1 MTEPIAPNFPD
12 LLADMAK
19 RCTSCGVCV
28 RSCDFLRR
36 CGSPAALARQGLEDD
51 ATLLRAYEC
60 SLCGLCDALCPLRLS
75 PAKLFPAMRREAVKK
90 GLVDARAYRPWL
102 TYEKLGGALPFRRY
116 ALPPGCTTVFFPGC
130 SLPGS
135 RPHAVLSLLATLR
148 RDDPAAGLV
157 LDCCGKISHDLGYG
171 ESFARI
177 SESLRRRLQ
186 GSGVRRILTACPG
199 CDLMLRKLGGDFEV
213 RSIYEVLTTGE
224 AVAGAGK
231 NRRTVAVHDPCP
243 SRFDPKR
250 QQAVRELIRRAG
262 YAIEELPEQGR
273 TTRCCGQGGMV
284 EGVRPGTVDREAAR
298 IAGQARGHLLVSSCA
313 ACVSAL
319 GRRTEACHVVD
330 LLGGEALPSRRPLS
344 SARRWF
350 NRLRLRLTR
359 LP

>member
-1 MTEPIAPNFPD
+1 MTEPLASNFPD
-12 LLADMAK
+12 LLDDIVR
-19 RCTSCGVCV
+19 RCTSCGGCV
-28 RSCDFLRR
+28 RACDFLRR
-36 CGSPAALARQGLEDD
+36 TGSPAALARQGGEDD

-75 PAKLFPAMRREAVKK
+75 PSTLFLSMRREAVKK
-90 GLVDARAYRPWL
+90 GRVDAKTYRSRL

-135 RPHAVLSLLATLR
+135 RPHAVLSLLAALR
-148 RDDPAAGLV
+148 RSDPAAGLV

-171 ESFARI
+171 ESFERI
-177 SESLRRRLQ
+177 SASLRRRLH

-199 CDLMLRKLGGDFEV
+199 CDLMLRKLGEDFEV
-213 RSIYEVLTTGE
+213 RSLYEVLTEGD
-224 AVAGAGK
+224 ADPAPAP
-231 NRRTVAVHDPCP
+231 NRGTVAVHDPCP

-262 YAIEELPEQGR
+262 YAIEELPEHGR
-273 TTRCCGQGGMV
+273 TTLCCGQGGMV
-284 EGVRPGTVDREAAR
+284 EGVRPGTLDREAAR
-298 IAGQARGHLLVSSCA
+298 IADQAQGRLIVSSCA
-313 ACVSAL
+313 ACVNAL
-319 GRRTEACHVVD
+319 NRRAEACHVAD
-330 LLGGEALPSRRPLS
+330 LLGDEALPSRRPLS
-344 SARRWF
+344 SARRWL

>member
-1 MTEPIAPNFPD
+1 MTEPMTLNFSD
-12 LLADMAK
+12 LLDDMAK

-36 CGSPAALARQGLEDD
+36 SGSPAALARQGREDG
-51 ATLLRAYEC
+51 AVLLRAYEC

-75 PAKLFPAMRREAVKK
+75 PATMFLAMRREAVKT
-90 GLVDARAYRPWL
+90 GRIDAKTYRPWL

-135 RPHAVLSLLATLR
+135 RPQTVLSLLAALR
-148 RDDPAAGLV
+148 RDDPAVGLV

-199 CDLMLRKLGGDFEV
+199 CDLMLRKLDGDFEV
-213 RSIYEVLTTGE
+213 RGIYEVLTEGD
-224 AVAGAGK
+224 AVAETVP
-231 NRRTVAVHDPCP
+231 NRGTVAVHDPCP

-250 QQAVRELIRRAG
+250 QQAVRELIRRSG
-262 YAIEELPEQGR
+262 YTIEELPEHGR

-284 EGVRPGTVDREAAR
+284 EGVRPGTVDREATQ
-298 IAGQARGHLLVSSCA
+298 IAAQGQGRPLVSSCA
-313 ACVSAL
+313 ACVNAL
-319 GRRTEACHVVD
+319 GLRAEAYHVVD
-330 LLGGEALPSRRPLS
+330 LLGGEALPSQRPLS
-344 SARRWF
+344 SARRWL

>member
-1 MTEPIAPNFPD
+1 MTEPIPPKFSD
-12 LLADMAK
+12 LLDNMAR

-36 CGSPAALARQGLEDD
+36 SGSPAALARQGLEDG
-51 ATLLRAYEC
+51 ASLLRAYEC

-75 PAKLFPAMRREAVKK
+75 PAAMFLAMRREAVKT
-90 GLVDARAYRPWL
+90 GRVDAKTYRPWL

-130 SLPGS
+130 ALPGS
-135 RPHAVLSLLATLR
+135 RPQAVLSLLAALR
-148 RDDPAAGLV
+148 RSDPAVGLV

-177 SESLRRRLQ
+177 SESLRRRLH

-199 CDLMLRKLGGDFEV
+199 CDLMLRKLDGDFEV
-213 RSIYEVLTTGE
+213 RGIYEVLTEGD
-224 AVAGAGK
+224 AVDETAP
-231 NRRTVAVHDPCP
+231 NRGTVAVHDPCP

-262 YAIEELPEQGR
+262 YAIEELPEHGR
-273 TTRCCGQGGMV
+273 TTRCCGQGGTV

-298 IAGQARGHLLVSSCA
+298 ITAQGQGRLLVSSCA
-313 ACVSAL
+313 ACVNTL
-319 GRRTEACHVVD
+319 GRRAEACHVVD
-330 LLGGEALPSRRPLS
+330 LLGGEALPSQRPLS
-344 SARRWF
+344 SARRWL

>member
-1 MTEPIAPNFPD
+1 MTEPIVPNFPD
-12 LLADMAK
+12 LLADMA
-19 RCTSCGVCV
+19 RLCTSCGVCV

-36 CGSPAALARQGLEDD
+36 SGSPAALARQGMEDD

-60 SLCGLCDALCPLRLS
+60 SLCGLCDALCPLRLPS
-75 PAKLFPAMRREAVKK
+75 AKLFLAMRREAVKK
-90 GLVDARAYRPWL
+90 GRVDAKTYRPWL

-135 RPHAVLSLLATLR
+135 RPQAVLSLLGALR
-148 RDDPAAGLV
+148 RDDPAVGLV

-171 ESFARI
+171 ESFERI
-177 SESLRRRLQ
+177 FEGLRRRLQ

-213 RSIYEVLTTGE
+213 RGIYEVLTERE
-224 AVAGAGK
+224 AVAGVEQ
-231 NRRTVAVHDPCP
+231 NRGTVAVHDPCP
-243 SRFDPKR
+243 SRFDPSR

-262 YAIEELPEQGR
+262 YTIEELPEHGR

-284 EGVRPGTVDREAAR
+284 EGVRPGTVEREAAR
-298 IAGQARGHLLVSSCA
+298 IAAQAPGRLLVSSCA
-313 ACVSAL
+313 ACVNAL
-319 GRRTEACHVVD
+319 GRRAEAYHVVD
-330 LLGGEALPSRRPLS
+330 LIGGEALPSRRPLS
-344 SARRWF
+344 STRRWF

>member
-1 MTEPIAPNFPD
+1 MTEPTLSNFSD
-12 LLADMAK
+12 LLDDMTR

-28 RSCDFLRR
+28 RSCDFLHRS
-36 CGSPAALARQGLEDD
+36 GSPAALARQGMEDD

-75 PAKLFPAMRREAVKK
+75 PAAIFLAMRREAVKK
-90 GLVDARAYRPWL
+90 GLVDAKTYRPWL

-135 RPHAVLSLLATLR
+135 RPYAVLSLLAALR
-148 RDDPAAGLV
+148 RDDPAVGLV
-157 LDCCGKISHDLGYG
+157 LDCCGKISHDLGYD

-177 SESLRRRLQ
+177 FESLRRRLQ

-213 RSIYEVLTTGE
+213 RSIYEALTQGE
-224 AVAGAGK
+224 AVTEAGQ
-231 NRRTVAVHDPCP
+231 NRGTVAVHDPCP

-262 YAIEELPEQGR
+262 YTIEELSEHGR

-284 EGVRPGTVDREAAR
+284 EGIRPGTVEREAAR
-298 IAGQARGHLLVSSCA
+298 ITEQAPGHLLVSSCA
-313 ACVSAL
+313 ACVNAL
-319 GRRTEACHVVD
+319 GRRTEAYHVFD
-330 LLGGEALPSRRPLS
+330 LTGGETLPSKRPLS
-344 SARRWF
+344 SARRWL

>member
-1 MTEPIAPNFPD
+1 MNEPMPPNFRD
-12 LLADMAK
+12 ILDDMAK

-36 CGSPAALARQGLEDD
+36 SGSPAALARQGREDG
-51 ATLLRAYEC
+51 AGLLRAYEC

-75 PAKLFPAMRREAVKK
+75 PATMFLAMRREAVKK
-90 GLVDARAYRPWL
+90 GRVDAKTYRPWL

-135 RPHAVLSLLATLR
+135 RPQAVLSLLAALR
-148 RDDPAAGLV
+148 RDDPAVGLV

-171 ESFARI
+171 ESFERI

-186 GSGVRRILTACPG
+186 GSGVCRILTACPG

-213 RSIYEVLTTGE
+213 RGIYEVLTKGE
-224 AVAGAGK
+224 AVAATGETRG
-231 NRRTVAVHDPCP
+231 TVAVHDPCP
-243 SRFDPKR
+243 SRFDPNR
-250 QQAVRELIRRAG
+250 QQAVREMIRRAG
-262 YAIEELPEQGR
+262 YTIEELPEQGR

-298 IAGQARGHLLVSSCA
+298 IAEQAQGRLLVSSCA
-313 ACVSAL
+313 ACVNAL
-319 GRRTEACHVVD
+319 KRRAQAYHVVD
-330 LLGGEALPSRRPLS
+330 LLGGKALPSQRPLS